1 MRTNFNYFCLQDTS
15 EEILQ
20 SKIDQLEAAL
30 LEKTEMMQK
39 KQDDMNEKMEEMKKE
54 LISLI
59 KKIPRH

>member
-1 MRTNFNYFCLQDTS
+1 VPTNFNYFYLQDTS

-20 SKIDQLEAAL
+20 NKIDQLEAAL

-54 LISLI
+54 LIGLI

>member
-1 MRTNFNYFCLQDTS
+1 
-15 EEILQ
+15 
-20 SKIDQLEAAL
+20 
-30 LEKTEMMQK
+30 MMQK